1 MQFLS
6 IGTAET
12 ERAPGTIFTIQ
23 QLVRLL
29 QFLIIFIGCSAVGS
43 APVLNHIPVASL
55 SSITGG
61 DGAHGLSGRV
71 HLPDD
76 GSTLLG
82 EILRHHTLVLN
93 TPENDAR
100 RIAALLDP
108 TAQQTL
114 EVLTESGCIIPYMC
128 RELTPEQHALLIQQL
143 LVIEIMWLMCL
154 TEGIK
159 TCLTHHLD
167 TGGNLLVREG
177 MTLTEEVLV
186 IAGSVDENRTAIEI
200 ESAVFLIHLD

>member
-1 MQFLS
+1 MQFLC

-23 QLVRLL
+23 QLVWLL

-55 SSITGG
+55 SSITGR

-76 GSTLLG
+76 GCTLLG

-93 TPENDAR
+93 APENDAR

-108 TAQQTL
+108 AAQQTL
-114 EVLTESGCIIPYMC
+114 EILAEGGCIIPYMC
-128 RELTPEQHALLIQQL
+128 
-143 LVIEIMWLMCL
+143 
-154 TEGIK
+154 
-159 TCLTHHLD
+159 
-167 TGGNLLVREG
+167 
-177 MTLTEEVLV
+177 
-186 IAGSVDENRTAIEI
+186 
-200 ESAVFLIHLD
+200 

>member
-1 MQFLS
+1 MQFLC

-23 QLVRLL
+23 QLVRLF

-61 DGAHGLSGRV
+61 DGAHGLGGRV
-71 HLPDD
+71 HLPDN

-93 TPENDAR
+93 APENDAR
-100 RIAALLDP
+100 RIAALLNP
-108 TAQQTL
+108 AAQQTL
-114 EVLTESGCIIPYMC
+114 EVLAEGGDRLAGDDLLADSRLNGHLEKLTRYGAL
-128 RELTPEQHALLIQQL
+128 EL
-143 LVIEIMWLMCL
+143 
-154 TEGIK
+154 EGK
-159 TCLTHHLD
+159 
-167 TGGNLLVREG
+167 GAA
-177 MTLTEEVLV
+177 
-186 IAGSVDENRTAIEI
+186 IAVGLA
-200 ESAVFLIHLD
+200 